1 MLTDFHE
8 TVETGM
14 LPCLHGISDFSL
26 AVIDNPLGIS
36 TICIS
41 TGRSRIS
48 VYSIFFGFTQT
59 CYSEDAKQD
68 FELLRWVKAV
78 KRLILM

>member
-48 VYSIFFGFTQT
+48 VYSIFF
-59 CYSEDAKQD
+59 SALHK
-68 FELLRWVKAV
+68 LVILRMQNK
-78 KRLILM
+78 ILSYCVGLKPSND